1 MDGAGLCSRCSESKC
16 RASKKALA
24 QIAARIAKPLG
35 DRMKRHTL
43 APHEME
49 LIALLFI
56 RVMMAATILA
66 IIVGALA

>member
-1 MDGAGLCSRCSESKC
+1 M
-16 RASKKALA
+16 
-24 QIAARIAKPLG
+24 
-35 DRMKRHTL
+35 RHRLSL